1 MTTSQN
7 FVSRFFKYV
16 KLVELAIILVV
27 GNVEDERYLSTLAFM
42 KSKLHIRL
50 TTHLSLV
57 VFMFAQHFY
66 NIQNFPYKKAL
77 NNENV
82 FNTTNLTKANVQ

>member
-1 MTTSQN
+1 M
-7 FVSRFFKYV
+7 
-16 KLVELAIILVV
+16 ILVV
-27 GNVEDERYLSTLAFM
+27 GSVENERYLSTLAFM

-66 NIQNFPYKKAL
+66 TIQNFPYKNAL

-82 FNTTNLTKANVQ
+82 FDTINLTKASVQ